1 MRSEGY
7 FKDIS
12 DKDVF
17 LFIRGISED
26 FRISLIVSG
35 SHIGKLL
42 DAISVWNYRFRE
54 LRLGSLPREDSI
66 YMLKTLFNLSGFEV
80 PDDVIEYIAMSV
92 CDHPYYMQLFGYH
105 LVELGKIDENTIETV
120 KNIVLHEILNLYK
133 KKYREIKRM
142 GDEYMKILNKMAEG
156 MKRSSCF
163 SLDEWELIWDLER
176 ANIVYNYGTHVD
188 FTDELFERFIINTM
202 SGRAEEKILPE
213 YASEYLIA
221 RNLAYKQGYKEVL
234 ISFKSWGPFD
244 IVVYSNINEYEG
256 FGIQV
261 KTTSKDHVVLTK
273 KKLNE
278 IINVARKRRLIPLLG
293 VIYSRKPLEIKYYLI
308 NENKT
313 KYEFKEGR
321 KRINDILQ
329 MIINK

>member
-1 MRSEGY
+1 M
-7 FKDIS
+7 
-12 DKDVF
+12 
-17 LFIRGISED
+17 
-26 FRISLIVSG
+26 
-35 SHIGKLL
+35 
-42 DAISVWNYRFRE
+42 
-54 LRLGSLPREDSI
+54 
-66 YMLKTLFNLSGFEV
+66 
-80 PDDVIEYIAMSV
+80 
-92 CDHPYYMQLFGYH
+92 
-105 LVELGKIDENTIETV
+105 
-120 KNIVLHEILNLYK
+120 
-133 KKYREIKRM
+133 
-142 GDEYMKILNKMAEG
+142 
-156 MKRSSCF
+156 
-163 SLDEWELIWDLER
+163 
-176 ANIVYNYGTHVD
+176 YNYGTHVD
-188 FTDELFERFIINTM
+188 FIDKLFERFIINTM

-329 MIINK
+329 MIIRK

>member
-1 MRSEGY
+1 LILFIDEFQLLPNRLRSEGY

-26 FRISLIVSG
+26 FRISLVVSG
-35 SHIGKLL
+35 YHIGKLL

-54 LRLGSLPREDSI
+54 LRLGPFPREDSI
-66 YMLKTLFNLSGFEV
+66 HMLKTLFNLSGFEV
-80 PDDVIEYIAMSV
+80 PDDVIEYIVVSV

-120 KNIVLHEILNLYK
+120 KNIVLHEILNLHK
-133 KKYREIKRM
+133 KKYRKIKKM

-188 FTDELFERFIINTM
+188 FIDKLFE
-202 SGRAEEKILPE
+202 
-213 YASEYLIA
+213 
-221 RNLAYKQGYKEVL
+221 
-234 ISFKSWGPFD
+234 
-244 IVVYSNINEYEG
+244 
-256 FGIQV
+256 
-261 KTTSKDHVVLTK
+261 
-273 KKLNE
+273 
-278 IINVARKRRLIPLLG
+278 
-293 VIYSRKPLEIKYYLI
+293 
-308 NENKT
+308 
-313 KYEFKEGR
+313 
-321 KRINDILQ
+321 
-329 MIINK
+329 